1 MTEQT
6 RTVFIVDDDP
16 SFLKG
21 IERLLRS
28 CGFATRC
35 YQSAVDF
42 AADHSPEA
50 VGCVLADL
58 RMPEMDGIA
67 LQRHLAKS
75 PNPLPVV
82 FLTGQGDIPTSVE
95 AMRGGAEDFL
105 VKTAAKEAIIDAVER
120 ALARDEEE
128 RRERRRHSALE
139 QDSEKLTPRER
150 EVLRHVLKGLRN
162 KQIAQEMAIDERSVK
177 RHRTNLM
184 TKLGVGSVAELVQF
198 AVEAGLSQRE

>member
-1 MTEQT
+1 VTEQV

-28 CGFATRC
+28 CGYATRC
-35 YQSAVDF
+35 YESALDF
-42 AADHSPEA
+42 AADHSPDA

-67 LQRHLAKS
+67 LQRHLAQS
-75 PNPLPVV
+75 PNPLPIV
-82 FLTGQGDIPTSVE
+82 FLTGAGDIPTSVE

-128 RRERRRHSALE
+128 RRERRRRRALE
-139 QDSEKLTPRER
+139 QDSGKLTPRER
-150 EVLRHVLKGLRN
+150 EVLRYVLKGLRN
-162 KQIAQEMAIDERSVK
+162 KQIAHEMAIDERSVK

-184 TKLGVGSVAELVQF
+184 AKLGVSSVAELVQF
-198 AVEAGLSQRE
+198 AVEAGLSQPE

>member
-1 MTEQT
+1 MNE
-6 RTVFIVDDDP
+6 RSATVFIVDDDP

-42 AADHSPEA
+42 VAGHSQDA

-67 LQRHLAKS
+67 LQRHLAAS

-82 FLTGQGDIPTSVE
+82 FLTAQGDIPTSVE
-95 AMRGGAEDFL
+95 AMRRGAEDFL

-128 RRERRRHSALE
+128 RKTRIRRLEREHCCE
-139 QDSEKLTPRER
+139 NLTPRER
-150 EVLRHVLKGLRN
+150 EVLGHVLKGLRN
-162 KQIAQEMAIDERSVK
+162 KQIADAMSIDERSVK

-184 TKLGVGSVAELVQF
+184 NKLGVGSVAELVQF
-198 AVEAGLSQRE
+198 AVEAGLSQPE

>member
-1 MTEQT
+1 M
-6 RTVFIVDDDP
+6 FIVDDDP

-28 CGFATRC
+28 CGFAARC
-35 YQSAVDF
+35 HASAVDF
-42 AADHSPEA
+42 LANHAPDA

-67 LQRHLAKS
+67 LQRQLANS
-75 PNPLPVV
+75 ENLLPVV

-105 VKTAAKEAIIDAVER
+105 VKTAPREAIIAAVER

-128 RRERRRHSALE
+128 RRGRQRRLALA
-139 QDSEKLTPRER
+139 QACDKLTPRER
-150 EVLRHVLKGLRN
+150 EVLHHVLKGLRN
-162 KQIAQEMAIDERSVK
+162 KQIAFDMAIDERSLK

-184 TKLGVGSVAELVQF
+184 TKLGVGSVAELVHF
-198 AVEAGLSQRE
+198 ALEAGLRQTK

>member
-1 MTEQT
+1 MTEHA

-35 YQSAVDF
+35 YGSAADF
-42 AADHSPEA
+42 VADHSPDA
-50 VGCVLADL
+50 AGCVLADL

-67 LQRHLAKS
+67 LQRHLAES
-75 PNPLPVV
+75 PNPLPIV

-95 AMRGGAEDFL
+95 AMRCGAEDFL
-105 VKTAAKEAIIDAVER
+105 VKTAAKEAIVAAVER
-120 ALARDEEE
+120 ALARDEAE
-128 RRERRRHSALE
+128 RRTRMRRLELE
-139 QDSEKLTPRER
+139 QRCEDLTPRER

-162 KQIAQEMAIDERSVK
+162 KQIAYAMSIDERSVK

-198 AVEAGLSQRE
+198 AIESGLSQQE

>member
-1 MTEQT
+1 MSEQR

-42 AADHSPEA
+42 CADHSPDT

-58 RMPEMDGIA
+58 HMPDMDGIA
-67 LQRHLAKS
+67 LQRHLAGS

-95 AMRGGAEDFL
+95 AMRSGAEDFL
-105 VKTAAKEAIIDAVER
+105 VKTAAKEAIIAAVER
-120 ALARDEEE
+120 AQARDV
-128 RRERRRHSALE
+128 RERGMRARRDEVQSRLNR
-139 QDSEKLTPRER
+139 LTPREK
-150 EVLRHVLKGLRN
+150 EVLTHVVRGRLN
-162 KQIAQEMAIDERSVK
+162 KQIAADLGIDERSVK
-177 RHRTNLM
+177 RHRKHLM
-184 TKLGVGSVAELVQF
+184 EKLEVGSVAELVQLTIDARRF
-198 AVEAGLSQRE
+198 GQP

>member
-1 MTEQT
+1 MTEQS

-35 YQSAVDF
+35 FGSAVDF
-42 AADHSPEA
+42 VANHSPDA

-67 LQRHLAKS
+67 LQRHLAAS

-95 AMRGGAEDFL
+95 AMRGGADDFL

-120 ALARDEEE
+120 ALARDQEE
-128 RRERRRHSALE
+128 RRERRRRRALE
-139 QDSEKLTPRER
+139 QACEKLTPRER
-150 EVLRHVLKGLRN
+150 EVLQYVLTGMRN
-162 KQIAQEMAIDERSVK
+162 KQIAHAMAVDERSVK

-184 TKLGVGSVAELVQF
+184 AKLGVGSVPELVQL
-198 AVEAGLSQRE
+198 AVHAGLSQPE

>member
-1 MTEQT
+1 MTEQA

-16 SFLKG
+16 SFLRG

-28 CGFATRC
+28 CGYATRC
-35 YQSAVDF
+35 YESALDF
-42 AADHSPEA
+42 AADHSPDA

-75 PNPLPVV
+75 SNPLPIV
-82 FLTGQGDIPTSVE
+82 FLTGAGDIPTSVE

-128 RRERRRHSALE
+128 RRERRRRRALK
-139 QDSEKLTPRER
+139 QDVEKLTPRER
-150 EVLRHVLKGLRN
+150 EVLRYVLRGLRN
-162 KQIAQEMAIDERSVK
+162 KQIAHEMAIDERSVK

-184 TKLGVGSVAELVQF
+184 AKVGVSSVAELVQF
-198 AVEAGLSQRE
+198 AVQAGLSQPE

>member
-1 MTEQT
+1 M
-6 RTVFIVDDDP
+6 FIVDDDP
-16 SFLKG
+16 SFLRG

-28 CGFATRC
+28 CGYATRC
-35 YQSAVDF
+35 YESALDF
-42 AADHSPEA
+42 AADHSPDA

-75 PNPLPVV
+75 SNPLPIV
-82 FLTGQGDIPTSVE
+82 FLTGAGDIPTSVE

-128 RRERRRHSALE
+128 RRERRRRRAL
-139 QDSEKLTPRER
+139 DKDCEKLTPRER
-150 EVLRHVLKGLRN
+150 EVLRYVLKGLRN
-162 KQIAQEMAIDERSVK
+162 KQIAHEMAIDERSVK

-184 TKLGVGSVAELVQF
+184 AKLGVSSVAELVQF
-198 AVEAGLSQRE
+198 AVEAGLSQPE

>member
-95 AMRGGAEDFL
+95 AMRLGAEDFL

-128 RRERRRHSALE
+128 RKTRIRRLE
-139 QDSEKLTPRER
+139 LEHCCENLTPRER
-150 EVLRHVLKGLRN
+150 EVLGHVLKGLRN
-162 KQIAQEMAIDERSVK
+162 KQIADAMSIDERSVK

-184 TKLGVGSVAELVQF
+184 NKLGVGSVAELVQF
-198 AVEAGLSQRE
+198 AVEAGLSQPE

>member
-1 MTEQT
+1 MSGQG
-6 RTVFIVDDDP
+6 RTVFVVDDDP

-35 YQSAVDF
+35 HASAVDF
-42 AADHSPEA
+42 LGSHSPDA
-50 VGCVLADL
+50 AGCVLADL
-58 RMPEMDGIA
+58 RMPQMDGIA
-67 LQRHLAKS
+67 LQRHLANS
-75 PNPLPVV
+75 ANPLPVV

-105 VKTAAKEAIIDAVER
+105 VKTAPREAIIAAVER

-128 RRERRRHSALE
+128 RRGRCRRRALE
-139 QDSEKLTPRER
+139 QACKKLTPRER
-150 EVLRHVLKGLRN
+150 EVLHHVLEGLRN
-162 KQIAQEMAIDERSVK
+162 KQIAYAMHIDERSVK

-184 TKLGVGSVAELVQF
+184 TKLGVGSVVELVQL
-198 AVEAGLSQRE
+198 AVESGLSQSE

>member
-1 MTEQT
+1 MTEQV
-6 RTVFIVDDDP
+6 RTIFIVDDDP

-28 CGFATRC
+28 CGFTIRC
-35 YQSAVDF
+35 YGS
-42 AADHSPEA
+42 AADFVADHTPDA

-67 LQRHLAKS
+67 LQRHLAES
-75 PNPLPVV
+75 PNPLPIV
-82 FLTGQGDIPTSVE
+82 FLTAQGDIPTSVE
-95 AMRGGAEDFL
+95 AMRRGAEDFL
-105 VKTAAKEAIIDAVER
+105 VKTAAKETIIAAVER
-120 ALARDEEE
+120 ALARDEAE
-128 RRERRRHSALE
+128 RRTRMRRLELE
-139 QDSEKLTPRER
+139 QRCEDLTPRER

-162 KQIAQEMAIDERSVK
+162 NQIAQAMSIGERSVK

-198 AVEAGLSQRE
+198 AIESGLSQPE